1 LKKRSAAS
9 SKLPEPVTFFLD
21 RSLGSLKVAKALRD
35 VHQSVVIHDDVF
47 PQDAQ
52 DTTWLPEV
60 GRRGWVVLTK
70 DRHIRTRRNE
80 VAELMAAGLAV
91 FVITKADMS
100 GNAQNG
106 GKEASPFC
114 RPGQRWRGA
123 RDARSA
129 GKGDT
134 VTEQT

>member
-1 LKKRSAAS
+1 MKKRSAAS
-9 SKLPEPVTFFLD
+9 SKPPEPVTFFLD
-21 RSLGSLKVAKALRD
+21 RSLGSVKVAKALRD
-35 VHQSVVIHDDVF
+35 ARQPVVVHDDVF

-91 FVITKADMS
+91 LHCQGSEGQLQAGVRGS
-100 GNAQNG
+100 V
-106 GKEASPFC
+106 P
-114 RPGQRWRGA
+114 RPQLLPG
-123 RDARSA
+123 
-129 GKGDT
+129 
-134 VTEQT
+134 